1 MVHLRNYPLQLRED
15 ENEFKCTFSN
25 AKTNGE
31 ATKNRGLLLS
41 CLLNQKVDKSID
53 RYCVAVPV
61 SLSSS
66 LTLNNYLYEVHD
78 VNEFS

>member
-1 MVHLRNYPLQLRED
+1 MSV
-15 ENEFKCTFSN
+15 KS
-25 AKTNGE
+25 
-31 ATKNRGLLLS
+31 
-41 CLLNQKVDKSID
+41 KVDKSID

-78 VNEFS
+78 VNEFSWTRNSCEETEWPQENKETILFNIRDLTI